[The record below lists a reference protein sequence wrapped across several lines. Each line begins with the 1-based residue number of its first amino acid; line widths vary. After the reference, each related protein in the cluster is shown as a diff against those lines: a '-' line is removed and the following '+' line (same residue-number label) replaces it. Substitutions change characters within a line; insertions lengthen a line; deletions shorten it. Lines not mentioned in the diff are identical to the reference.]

1 MGGQIGNTKVKS
13 KFRSKIEV
21 GKNTGR
27 WCLVVHYHRGEDNF
41 NESIEAAHKHHGI
54 KRGQMMSIAMPEA

>member
-27 WCLVVHYHRGEDNF
+27 RCLMVHYRPEKNDF
-41 NESIEAAHKHHGI
+41 NEVILRALAHHGI
-54 KRGQMMSIAMPEA
+54 KRGQITTIAIPER